1 MEDKVKDYKSFGSHS
16 DDSGEKMPRTSY
28 NTDLANT
35 AETNVSNLQ
44 VNRCYLAML
53 CSFSTIGGF
62 LFGYDTSVIAGA
74 NLYISDSFD
83 NVTDLDKEVVVSLT
97 LLGAAIGS
105 VFGGPLA
112 DQFGRKLTIFV
123 ADVLFTAG

>member
-1 MEDKVKDYKSFGSHS
+1 M
-16 DDSGEKMPRTSY
+16 
-28 NTDLANT
+28 
-35 AETNVSNLQ
+35 
-44 VNRCYLAML
+44 
-53 CSFSTIGGF
+53 
-62 LFGYDTSVIAGA
+62 IAGA

-112 DQFGRKLTIFV
+112 DKFGRKLTIFV

>member
-1 MEDKVKDYKSFGSHS
+1 M
-16 DDSGEKMPRTSY
+16 
-28 NTDLANT
+28 
-35 AETNVSNLQ
+35 
-44 VNRCYLAML
+44 
-53 CSFSTIGGF
+53 
-62 LFGYDTSVIAGA
+62 IAGA

-83 NVTDLDKEVVVSLT
+83 NVTDLDKEVVVSFT

-112 DQFGRKLTIFV
+112 DKFGRKLTIFV